1 MQELIMQINTF
12 ELINIIIALFFILL
26 IKRQKDAITLLIIL
40 FFYGSLHFSFGSV
53 ALAYKDAASL
63 LIALHNEGGGVL
75 AKLSTLLL
83 LGVVFILLSR
93 QAFNSCSDKLKNNVL
108 FSPIS
113 LQRSA
118 LWIQA
123 RMVWVVKYWDACTTK
138 VEIHLLLVM
147 ATVYCGYFLKIRIGD
162 WLQLKNV
169 ISIEI
174 MLVLVM
180 IGYIALNGVRAYNAK
195 LTYSWAMGGLFILFV
210 SDCIAFYE
218 VLAHQSWAG
227 TLESTGMVY
236 RASSILFNP
245 NLFGFWASLVY
256 LGCAYG
262 MHAYKKHWKMMLLG
276 MVLAVI
282 GIYLSGSRSACYL
295 LLGVLFIPL
304 LLRRERFNWLPLIAL
319 PLVMLAIYGVS
330 WLVASF
336 ISSSG
341 GGEIALLGER
351 FAATPLNL
359 INYVLSLTDIPA
371 DIPIGVPPRVSDQ
384 VVLSIEGRFTGGL
397 KDAGWLVLYQ
407 DVGKLGMGA
416 VIWSCC
422 MLIAWGIR
430 VCISHPSSTNVYA
443 LTALCYCLL
452 IGSSMRF
459 QIFPV
464 WLFVS
469 IVIVACLALW
479 RQLPLP
485 TVRIR
490 S

>member
-1 MQELIMQINTF
+1 MKINTF
-12 ELINIIIALFFILL
+12 EILNLIIALFFILL
-26 IKRQKDAITLLIIL
+26 IKRQRDATTLLIIL

-53 ALAYKDAASL
+53 ALITKDSASL
-63 LIALHNEGGGVL
+63 LIALHNEGGGML
-75 AKLSTLLL
+75 AKLSALLL
-83 LGVVFILLSR
+83 LGIVFILLSR
-93 QAFNSCSDKLKNNVL
+93 QAFNLCSDKLKNSIL
-108 FSPIS
+108 LSPIS

-123 RMVWVVKYWDACTTK
+123 RVVWVVKHWDACATK

-147 ATVYCGYFLKIRIGD
+147 ATVYCGYFLKIRFGD

-180 IGYIALNGVRAYNAK
+180 IGYIALTGVRTYNAK
-195 LTYSWAMGGLFILFV
+195 LTYSWVMRGLFILFF

-227 TLESTGMVY
+227 TLESSGGMVY

-262 MHAYKKHWKMMLLG
+262 MHAYMKHWKMMLLG
-276 MVLAVI
+276 MVLAAI

-304 LLRRERFNWLPLIAL
+304 LLIRERFNWLPLIAL
-319 PLVMLAIYGVS
+319 PLIMLAIYGVA
-330 WLVASF
+330 WLVTAF

-341 GGEIALLGER
+341 GVEIALLGER

-359 INYVLSLTDIPA
+359 INYVLSLIDIPA
-371 DIPIGVPPRVSDQ
+371 RVSVE
-384 VVLSIEGRFTGGL
+384 VVQSIEGRFTGGL
-397 KDAGWLVLYQ
+397 MDAGWLVLYQ

-416 VIWSCC
+416 VIWSCS

-430 VCISHPSSTNVYA
+430 VYISHPSSTSVYA

-452 IGSSMRF
+452 IGFSMRF

-464 WLFVS
+464 WLFIS
-469 IVIVACLALW
+469 TVIVACLAFW

-485 TVRIR
+485 AVRIR